1 VVTSL
6 GSENVAEDVDENGVL
21 RNQTMCFAIVAL
33 VPEYIELCWL
43 IIRYGPL
50 SDDLRPMKVIVSRSK
65 YSGELREMQIE

>member
-33 VPEYIELCWL
+33 VPEYIELC
-43 IIRYGPL
+43 
-50 SDDLRPMKVIVSRSK
+50 
-65 YSGELREMQIE
+65 